1 MLKYD
6 SSVNVNNRLNKITLF
21 RLTIPNNAYQSTA
34 INADLSLF
42 YLFKKKIINPKKFI
56 YYE

>member
-6 SSVNVNNRLNKITLF
+6 SIVNVNNRLNKITLF

-34 INADLSLF
+34 IDADLSLF
-42 YLFKKKIINPKKFI
+42 YLFKKKDNKS
-56 YYE
+56 